1 MKYFLISTLLF
12 SLTSC
17 STTNSWRA
25 ISSTGTE
32 KPIFKDVTASANV
45 ATTATASIVFGD
57 FNNDDLVDFIA
68 HNRLYKNVSTQG
80 QIRFEDVTQKANL
93 QTITGFPMFVDFN
106 NDGQLDIIT
115 AKGQVFLQSSGRFKE
130 VSKIFNFTI
139 APDAYT
145 ISYGDLNNDGW
156 PDIIVG
162 RAEKF
167 EDNQF
172 KFVPPQVFLNNFGLG
187 FREISKFQEMQKFPA
202 YTRGI
207 VWADYNNDQKADVYF
222 SNYRLRENFLFNT
235 NQGKMQN
242 IAPSTGTKGN
252 YNPKQFY
259 DSHMKAKFGPLFG
272 HTIGSVWADFN
283 NDGNFDLWVANLVH
297 KFIGTTPNGK
307 YDYRGY
313 VCDDSKI
320 YKNSG
325 APHYKFTDMRAQS
338 GIPYKP
344 MGDYSKY
351 KGDELWAHA
360 TAADFDND
368 GLIDMYVTQVYNL
381 KYAYSLLFKNKGSF
395 KFADVSNLGPKLLD
409 TYAGAWADL
418 NNDGKM
424 DLITSGRE
432 ALNETPRLKIFQN
445 IYQSNNNYVKIKL
458 IGTKSGKNP
467 VTTQV
472 RLYHD
477 HGVLLRQYEGVTG
490 THNQQNDP
498 ILHFGL
504 GTISKVNKVEILW
517 NSGKKQTI
525 TTNLKVNTTH
535 TIAER

>member
-45 ATTATASIVFGD
+45 ATTATSSIVFGD
-57 FNNDDLVDFIA
+57 FNNDNLVDFIA

-93 QTITGFPMFVDFN
+93 QAITGFPMFVDFN

-139 APDAYT
+139 TPDAYT
-145 ISYGDLNNDGW
+145 ISYGDLNKDGW

-207 VWADYNNDQKADVYF
+207 VWADYNNDQKADIYF

-242 IAPSTGTKGN
+242 IALSTGTKGN

-259 DSHMKAKFGPLFG
+259 DDHMKANFGPLFG

-297 KFIGTTPNGK
+297 KFIGTTPAGK

-325 APHYKFTDMRAQS
+325 APHYNFTDMRAQS

-368 GLIDMYVTQVYNL
+368 GLIDMYVTQIYNL
-381 KYAYSLLFKNKGSF
+381 KYAYSLLFKNKGNF

-445 IYQSNNNYVKIKL
+445 VYQSNNNYVKIKL
-458 IGTKSGKNP
+458 VGTKSGKNP

-477 HGVLLRQYEGVTG
+477 RGVLLRQYEGVTG

-504 GTISKVNKVEILW
+504 GTISKINKVEILW

-525 TTNLKVNTTH
+525 TNNFQLNTTH
-535 TIAER
+535 TIVER